1 MFIVLFLHFCHE
13 LQLSGMVVLNTT
25 HPATA
30 KTFDPERHAVQLVN
44 KCPCFPRRAIT
55 LLQMQ
60 IVINNIINI
69 FLQSMKNCTVNMG
82 LWCDGVKSRK

>member
-30 KTFDPERHAVQLVN
+30 KTFAPERHAEQLVN
-44 KCPCFPRRAIT
+44 KWPGFPRRSIT
-55 LLQMQ
+55 LLHMQ
-60 IVINNIINI
+60 VV
-69 FLQSMKNCTVNMG
+69 SKNMSN
-82 LWCDGVKSRK
+82 

>member
-44 KCPCFPRRAIT
+44 KCPRFPRAPLRYC
-55 LLQMQ
+55 
-60 IVINNIINI
+60 
-69 FLQSMKNCTVNMG
+69 KC
-82 LWCDGVKSRK
+82 K